1 MGLRT
6 FVNPPRT
13 ERQGSAFARAP
24 QTHRPTRLGIDV
36 PLLLAAISLAVFG
49 ILMVYSASAD
59 FAYKNYGDPTYVFRR
74 QLMWVGLGL
83 VVAALMA
90 WLDYHWWRKLAVP
103 AMLASILG
111 LILVLFLQ
119 DERLGAVRSLFSG
132 SVQPSEL
139 AKVVL
144 VIYLSVW
151 LYNRRDQLSDWSFG
165 LIPLG
170 VILGLVGGFI
180 GLQPDLSALVTVVL
194 IGGMMFFLAGGDLR
208 QLAFVMVIGVIVGLI
223 VLRSGIFPTG
233 EDRIGS
239 FLMGLK
245 DPLNYSDHVRRSLEA
260 FVRGGLFGV
269 GIGNSSTKLYALPF
283 PHTDSVFA
291 VVGEETGAIGA
302 SILVLLYM
310 VVMWRG
316 LMIARRAPDGLGALM
331 AGGLAFWLAI
341 EACINMAVMVGLMP
355 FAGNALPFISAGG
368 SSLVVCMAAIGILNN
383 ISRLSE
389 ASKEKEERAFSAVVN
404 LRRWDRRRRVSRPVR
419 PAVPQERS
427 RTTEE

>member
-6 FVNPPRT
+6 FVNASHT
-13 ERQGSAFARAP
+13 DKQDGAFVRSSQPHHA
-24 QTHRPTRLGIDV
+24 TRLGIDV
-36 PLLLAAISLAVFG
+36 PLLLAAISLVVFG

-59 FAYKNYGDPTYVFRR
+59 FAYKMYGDPTHVFRR
-74 QLMWVGLGL
+74 QLMWLGLGL
-83 VVAALMA
+83 VVATIMA
-90 WLDYHWWRKLAVP
+90 WMDYHLWRKLAVP

-180 GLQPDLSALVTVVL
+180 GLQPDLSAVITVFL
-194 IGGMMFFLAGGDLR
+194 IGGMMFFLAGGSLR
-208 QLAFVMVIGVIVGLI
+208 QMAFVLVLGSIVGFI
-223 VLRSGIFPTG
+223 ILRSGVFATG
-233 EDRIGS
+233 TERIDS
-239 FLMGLK
+239 FLFGLK
-245 DPLNYSDHVRRSLEA
+245 DPLNYSEHVRRSLEA
-260 FVRGGLFGV
+260 FVRGGVFGV

-302 SILVLLYM
+302 SIVVLLYM
-310 VVMWRG
+310 VLMWRG
-316 LMIARRAPDGLGALM
+316 LRIARRAPDGLGALL

-368 SSLVVCMAAIGILNN
+368 SSLIVCMAAIGILTN
-383 ISRLSE
+383 ISRQSE
-389 ASKEKEERAFSAVVN
+389 ASKEKEERTFSAVVN
-404 LRRWDRRRRVSRPVR
+404 LRRWDRRRGVSRPVR
-419 PAVPQERS
+419 PTVPQARS
-427 RTTEE
+427 RTTEK